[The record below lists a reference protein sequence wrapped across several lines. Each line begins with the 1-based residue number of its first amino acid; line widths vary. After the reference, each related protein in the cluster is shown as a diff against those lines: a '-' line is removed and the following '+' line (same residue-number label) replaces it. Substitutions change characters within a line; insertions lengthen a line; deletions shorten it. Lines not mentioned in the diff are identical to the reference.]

1 MTRLV
6 TARRLS
12 PWRHRIAP
20 TGSFSFTAAV
30 RVIDGVHCYTANV
43 RTDSTPTRPTRLAER
58 NIFVLDVSDLADGRA
73 TFDGHAA
80 HFTGRHA
87 QLGVQ
92 TFLRQQLRERTSRA
106 RHLSALARPQ
116 LDVMNLRAKRNAANW

>member
-1 MTRLV
+1 HDHFLRALVMTRLV

-12 PWRHRIAP
+12 PRRHRIAP
-20 TGSFSFTAAV
+20 AGSFSFTTAV
-30 RVIDGVHCYTANV
+30 RVIDGVHSHTANV
-43 RTDSTPTRPTRLAER
+43 RTNSAPTRASGFAKR

-92 TFLRQQLRERTSRA
+92 TFLRQQLRERTSR
-106 RHLSALARPQ
+106 
-116 LDVMNLRAKRNAANW
+116 